1 MINNTNLP
9 KAYVTL
15 VTNNS
20 YISGAIVL
28 GYSLRSYNTSHL
40 IICLVT
46 SEVDP
51 AYIAQ
56 LSKVFD
62 HVINIPKLDSHDS
75 KRLDLLGRPELGI
88 TFSKLHV
95 WNMTWLSQIL
105 FLDADTL
112 VLKNIDHLF
121 SQYENTHF
129 AACPD
134 IGWPDCFNSGV
145 FMCKPSHQIYTD
157 LIKLSQDKGSFDGGD
172 QGLLNS
178 YFNSWSRDQKQR
190 IPFTYNVTPN
200 AVYSYAPA
208 YQQYQSDI
216 FVLHFIGESKPWN
229 LNRKI
234 SHNYG
239 SQSNRNSGIV
249 ENKRNQPVNLSN
261 RWWETF
267 DQLPEEITKQTNS
280 APPVNQ
286 LQNHKEENIGVIV
299 EKNVTNEKIRHNEN
313 YSRHPF
319 DNIFKTP
326 KQEPPH
332 ISSLPDNYFRP
343 LEYSPSADGG
353 FEIKSDGDLNPEDQL
368 LTDAHQVSKHEPFPL
383 FEAYKKHRPKRQS
396 QKKSIKA
403 PPQSLTPDY
412 HRPNHIDIKHVS
424 HSSILPPNTTSPH
437 STVRLIGTKFNRT
450 INKPIVT
457 DKGTYLTEYQVTVES
472 DSPIDDNYLNFRAYS
487 RTASIGGAF
496 N

>member
-1 MINNTNLP
+1 MINNTNLF

-20 YISGAIVL
+20 YINGAIVL
-28 GYSLRSYNTSHL
+28 GYSLRNYNTSHL

-46 SEVDP
+46 SEVDA

-62 HVINIPKLDSHDS
+62 HVIKIPKLDSHDS

-121 SQYENTHF
+121 SQYGNTHF

-172 QGLLNS
+172 QGLLNT
-178 YFNSWSRDQKQR
+178 YFNTWSKDQKQR

-208 YQQYQSDI
+208 YQRYQSDI
-216 FVLHFIGESKPWN
+216 SVLHFIGKSKPWN
-229 LNRKI
+229 QNRKV

-239 SQSNRNSGIV
+239 TQTNRNSSIV
-249 ENKRNQPVNLSN
+249 ENNPNQPANLSS

-267 DQLPEEITKQTNS
+267 NQLPEEITKQTKT
-280 APPVNQ
+280 APPLNQ
-286 LQNHKEENIGVIV
+286 GQAHKEESIGVIE
-299 EKNVTNEKIRHNEN
+299 EKEATNGKMRHNEN

-319 DNIFKTP
+319 DNIFKNP

-343 LEYSPSADGG
+343 LESPPGV
-353 FEIKSDGDLNPEDQL
+353 DGDLKPEDQL
-368 LTDAHQVSKHEPFPL
+368 LTEAHQVSKHEPFPL

-412 HRPNHIDIKHVS
+412 HRPTHIDIKLVS
-424 HSSILPPNTTSPH
+424 DSSMPHPKPTSPR
-437 STVRLIGTKFNRT
+437 SRVRLIGTKFNRS

-472 DSPIDDNYLNFRAYS
+472 DSPIDDNYLKFRAYS
-487 RTASIGGAF
+487 QTVSIGGVLSKKKS
-496 N
+496 NLGL